1 MNYCE
6 YDHNRDDDC
15 GKPAQMK
22 WHGMYLCPGHFD
34 EAMALLEGGWLSREQ
49 EENDSLDEILKKD
62 Q

>member
-1 MNYCE
+1 
-6 YDHNRDDDC
+6 
-15 GKPAQMK
+15 MK
-22 WHGMYLCPGHFD
+22 WHGMYLCPEHFD